1 MAYCQTSINSY
12 FRRRKK
18 NRVGSRNPAT
28 TKSTMWQGCPICFWK
43 DTKEF
48 NRHTGHSKKL
58 LSLLG
63 HLKAFNLKALKTL
76 KSSWKQEKERAQ
88 PQAPTGRNCTCFN

>member
-18 NRVGSRNPAT
+18 IELDLGALPQLRW
-28 TKSTMWQGCPICFWK
+28 STMWQGCPICFWK

-76 KSSWKQEKERAQ
+76 KSSWKQEIERA
-88 PQAPTGRNCTCFN
+88 